1 MLRWSFIMPVLALC
15 TIAIAQSTR
24 PATSQPALNQVAGRP
39 TIFLAGDS
47 TAQVGDP
54 QHTGWGKTFSD
65 YVDRNRANWVNAARG
80 GRSSRTFVTEGLWDQ
95 LVSTLKA
102 GDFVFIQFGQ
112 NDGGAVN
119 DASRARGSL
128 PGLGDESQE
137 IDNLVTHQ
145 HEVVHTFGWY
155 MKKMVED
162 TKAKGA
168 TPILVSLTVRD
179 IWTEGHVE
187 RANGGFSQ
195 WTRQVAAA
203 EHVAF
208 IDLTDMVADRYEQ
221 MGEAAVK
228 PFFPADTTHTSPD
241 GAALNAQM
249 VLAGVKALHR
259 QNIISLLSPAARPIN
274 PATQPSVLLAQ
285 NAKGTTPLQQANFLN
300 WPTPSDPTLPNIFLI
315 GDSTVRNGRGDGADG
330 QWGWGEA
337 LAAYIDPD
345 KANLVNRALGG
356 TGVRSYMAEWPAVL
370 AMVRKGDVLL
380 MQFGTNSTGEL
391 PGVAENT
398 RTQGNET
405 IYSFGWYLRKYIA
418 DVRAKGATPIVCTLV
433 PRNTWAGGKITRTS
447 NPADWARQ
455 VAKDQNAPLLD
466 LYEGAAER
474 YDQLGQTAATA
485 VFADGRVHTNLAGA
499 NILASVVI
507 QQLKALS
514 VDPVANYLRDKP
526 APTW

>member
-1 MLRWSFIMPVLALC
+1 
-15 TIAIAQSTR
+15 
-24 PATSQPALNQVAGRP
+24 
-39 TIFLAGDS
+39 
-47 TAQVGDP
+47 
-54 QHTGWGKTFSD
+54 
-65 YVDRNRANWVNAARG
+65 
-80 GRSSRTFVTEGLWDQ
+80 
-95 LVSTLKA
+95 
-102 GDFVFIQFGQ
+102 
-112 NDGGAVN
+112 
-119 DASRARGSL
+119 
-128 PGLGDESQE
+128 
-137 IDNLVTHQ
+137 
-145 HEVVHTFGWY
+145 
-155 MKKMVED
+155 
-162 TKAKGA
+162 
-168 TPILVSLTVRD
+168 VRD